1 MNAPGD
7 GSPPVGAA
15 RSRPGSD
22 EAGVL
27 DSRADE
33 KGREG
38 PRVLIVAVAGHE
50 LSPKLI
56 EAVRERAAAG
66 PTQFHLVLP
75 DLADHAEMTAGQR
88 RESLARGEE
97 MLERALSALS
107 EAAGF
112 PIYGSVS
119 PRHDPMDVI
128 EETLADEQVDEV
140 MLAIA
145 HHRLAERLH
154 LDLAHRVE
162 HLHLPVTAVLEDE
175 ETASTAMRR
184 LLRRL

>member
-1 MNAPGD
+1 MNAPGN
-7 GSPPVGAA
+7 GSPSVGAA
-15 RSRPGSD
+15 RAHPGSD
-22 EAGVL
+22 GAGAL

-33 KGREG
+33 QGREG
-38 PRVLIVAVAGHE
+38 PRVLIVAVASQE

-75 DLADHAEMTAGQR
+75 DPAEHAEINAGQR
-88 RESLARGEE
+88 RESRVRGEE
-97 MLERALSALS
+97 MLERALSLLS

-128 EETLADEQVDEV
+128 EETLADAPVDEV
-140 MLAIA
+140 MLAIT

-154 LDLAHRVE
+154 LDLPHRVE
-162 HLHLPVTAVLEDE
+162 HLHLPVTTVMEDE
-175 ETASTAMRR
+175 DTASTAMRR
-184 LLRRL
+184 LLRRR